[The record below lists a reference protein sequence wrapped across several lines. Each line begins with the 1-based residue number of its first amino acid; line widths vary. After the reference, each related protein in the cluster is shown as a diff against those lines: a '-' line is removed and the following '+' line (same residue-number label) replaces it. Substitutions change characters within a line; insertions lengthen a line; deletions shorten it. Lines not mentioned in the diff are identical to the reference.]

1 MGLVY
6 SLQFSDMLFAGWNR
20 HTDSYYCVKIHEMS
34 EILEKSLALFARK
47 FCARPSH
54 VKFGQKSIIFLQKNL
69 KPRRHP
75 FFLM

>member
-47 FCARPSH
+47 FCAHQALTYKVWTEIHYFSSKEP
-54 VKFGQKSIIFLQKNL
+54 KA
-69 KPRRHP
+69 P
-75 FFLM
+75 